1 MGWAEAYG
9 EKQAGLQNLTSTLM
23 QQHQE
28 NEREKQQRGAGIF
41 GGLLKLVGGALTLL
55 I

>member
-28 NEREKQQRGAGIF
+28 NERAKQQRGSGIF
-41 GGLLKLVGGALTLL
+41 GSLIGLIGGALTLL